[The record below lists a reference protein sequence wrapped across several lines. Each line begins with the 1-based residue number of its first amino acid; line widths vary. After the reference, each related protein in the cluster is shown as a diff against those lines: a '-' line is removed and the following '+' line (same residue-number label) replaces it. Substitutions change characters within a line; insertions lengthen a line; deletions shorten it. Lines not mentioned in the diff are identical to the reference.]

1 MGEQDKRAALQEIDI
16 TASIFPGSRQHQG
29 TGGFDEYLPRWRMVQ
44 KLERVLSSR
53 FTIVEIEQT
62 PKALSVLDW
71 SIG

>member
-1 MGEQDKRAALQEIDI
+1 
-16 TASIFPGSRQHQG
+16 
-29 TGGFDEYLPRWRMVQ
+29 MVQ